1 MVSFLTGMEL
11 LREPGPATDKIC
23 DYYEPFCYTSL
34 FSGIK
39 GTAGHG
45 SGRRVVA
52 GGYFSDPYFGKA
64 QAPAGVSATYTN
76 VSPPTGGLGEAGM
89 PFLAFHRSLA
99 AQERH

>member
-11 LREPGPATDKIC
+11 LREPGPAMDKIC
-23 DYYEPFCYTSL
+23 DYYEPFCCTSL
-34 FSGIK
+34 FPREK
-39 GTAGHG
+39 GPAGPG
-45 SGRRVVA
+45 GGGRVVA